1 MPKGRNARFV
11 MEKKIPLTQK
21 HFDELTAKL
30 NYLKTEGKAEVALA
44 LKTAKEFGDLSE
56 NAEYTAAKDAQQKLE
71 TDIVRL
77 EEILSVAYPIDMSLI
92 STKTVQVGLTVK
104 VLFDG
109 DDEEDAETY
118 TIVNPLEVDTTA
130 NKISDESPLGKALI
144 GKQAGDGVTFKS
156 PGGAM
161 IDLKILEITK

>member
-1 MPKGRNARFV
+1 

-118 TIVNPLEVDTTA
+118 TIVNPLEVDTSA

>member
-1 MPKGRNARFV
+1 

-77 EEILSVAYPIDMSLI
+77 EEILSVAYPIDMSLF

>member
-1 MPKGRNARFV
+1 

-56 NAEYTAAKDAQQKLE
+56 NAEYTAGKDAQQKLE

>member
-1 MPKGRNARFV
+1 

-21 HFDELTAKL
+21 HYDELNARL

-77 EEILSVAYPIDMSLI
+77 EEILSSAYPIDMSLI
-92 STKTVQVGLTVK
+92 STKSVQVGLTVK

-118 TIVNPLEVDTTA
+118 TIVNPLEVDTSE

-144 GKQAGDGVTFKS
+144 GKQAGEEAAFKS

-161 IDLKILEITK
+161 VRLKVLEITK

>member
-1 MPKGRNARFV
+1 

-130 NKISDESPLGKALI
+130 NKISDESPVGHALLGKAVGEEAEVLLP
-144 GKQAGDGVTFKS
+144 AGHTVVYKVL
-156 PGGAM
+156 A
-161 IDLKILEITK
+161 ITHSKA

>member
-1 MPKGRNARFV
+1 

-92 STKTVQVGLTVK
+92 STKTVHVGLTVK

>member
-1 MPKGRNARFV
+1 

-118 TIVNPLEVDTTA
+118 TMVNPLEVDTTA

>member
-1 MPKGRNARFV
+1 

-118 TIVNPLEVDTTA
+118 TIVNPLEVDTAA

>member
-1 MPKGRNARFV
+1 

-161 IDLKILEITK
+161 IGLKILEITK

>member
-1 MPKGRNARFV
+1 

-21 HFDELTAKL
+21 HFDELTARL

-118 TIVNPLEVDTTA
+118 TIVNPLEVDTTT

-156 PGGAM
+156 PGGTM

>member
-1 MPKGRNARFV
+1 

-21 HFDELTAKL
+21 HYDELTARL

>member
-1 MPKGRNARFV
+1 

-130 NKISDESPLGKALI
+130 NKISDESPLGKA
-144 GKQAGDGVTFKS
+144 
-156 PGGAM
+156 
-161 IDLKILEITK
+161 

>member
-1 MPKGRNARFV
+1 

-156 PGGAM
+156 PGGTM

>member
-1 MPKGRNARFV
+1 

-21 HFDELTAKL
+21 HFDELTARL